1 MKLDVQ
7 QLMTYAGIALS
18 AVLTAR
24 YFSGHLYN
32 LLDHFLFRTKDKRD
46 PSLDEMIDQKHR
58 EFGGHGLRKSGA
70 TPLADERHSKGA
82 PNAEELLRLTEDLSP
97 EAQQR
102 KLILQKI
109 YSFDSRRMPSETEKN
124 YYLRLLSER
133 EPLTV
138 EILKKAYKKKAREFH
153 PDTFDLKL
161 FDEKMKKKLKARI
174 HENYLHIQKA
184 NDYLKKNL

>member
-1 MKLDVQ
+1 
-7 QLMTYAGIALS
+7 MTYAGIALS

-32 LLDHFLFRTKDKRD
+32 LLDHFMFRTKDKRD

-58 EFGGHGLRKSGA
+58 EFGGYGLRKSAGSSQ
-70 TPLADERHSKGA
+70 ADERASKGA
-82 PNAEELLRLTEDLSP
+82 PDKEELLRLNEDLSP

-109 YSFDSRRMPSETEKN
+109 YSFDGRRLPSETEKN
-124 YYLRLLSER
+124 YYLRLLNER
-133 EPLTV
+133 EPLNM

-153 PDTFDLKL
+153 PDTFDLSL
-161 FDEKMKKKLKARI
+161 FDAKMKKKLSSRI

-184 NDYLKKNL
+184 HEFLKKNL

>member
-7 QLMTYAGIALS
+7 QLMTYAGVALG

-24 YFSGHLYN
+24 YFSSHLYN

-58 EFGGHGLRKSGA
+58 EFGGYGLRKSGA
-70 TPLADERHSKGA
+70 TPLADERRSKGA
-82 PNAEELLRLTEDLSP
+82 PTPEELLRLTEDLSP

-109 YSFDSRRMPSETEKN
+109 YSFDSRRMPSETERN
-124 YYLRLLSER
+124 YYLRLINER
-133 EPLTV
+133 DPLTM
-138 EILKKAYKKKAREFH
+138 EILKKAYKQKAREFH
-153 PDTFDLKL
+153 PDTFDLAL
-161 FDEKMKKKLKARI
+161 FDEKMKKKLRARI
-174 HENYLHIQKA
+174 HENYLHIQRA
-184 NDYLKKNL
+184 NEYLKKNL